1 MKGKREA
8 CFHHALSVGRS
19 PLVSSLCPRPPCHG
33 SRTLFFSAC
42 TPQIHAQNK
51 QIAAAKAAMALAHEG
66 GASDFE
72 ELSCEGEAYDPARPN
87 DYMEY
92 CKVRMKG
99 VIPPDLPY

>member
-8 CFHHALSVGRS
+8 CFHRAPSVERS
-19 PLVSSLCPRPPCHG
+19 PLVSSLCLRPPCHG
-33 SRTLFFSAC
+33 SHSFLPAC

-51 QIAAAKAAMALAHEG
+51 QIAAAKAAMALAYEG

-92 CKVRMKG
+92 CKVRKG
-99 VIPPDLPY
+99 VIPPDLRY